1 VVARGILNE
10 IGAGRS
16 FNRYLVFDAIP
27 RSHRILAGDGRAQKH
42 SQRLSIVRALHHHM
56 STRVAIAIGD
66 IEAGVDEVIA
76 ANIVVV
82 VDYVMFQL
90 PSLFVGVV

>member
-1 VVARGILNE
+1 
-10 IGAGRS
+10 
-16 FNRYLVFDAIP
+16 
-27 RSHRILAGDGRAQKH
+27 
-42 SQRLSIVRALHHHM
+42 M

-90 PSLFVGVV
+90 PSLFVIV